1 MLFIITN
8 MKFNTKHIITYLLL
22 TIVALSFTT
31 NSWAKKPRP
40 KKGKAPV
47 INERVEIQK
56 LLDAQ
61 QKSWNEGKIEAYMQ
75 GYWNND
81 SLTFVGKRGV
91 TRGWKNT
98 LANYKKSYPDRTAM
112 GKLQLQIISIKLLG
126 KDLAF
131 VVGKWN
137 LERTVG
143 DVGGH
148 FTLLMRKI
156 KGKWVIV
163 ADHSS

>member
-1 MLFIITN
+1 MLFIIIK
-8 MKFNTKHIITYLLL
+8 MKFNTKHLTTYLLL
-22 TIVALSFTT
+22 TMAALLFTT

-47 INERVEIQK
+47 VNERVEIQK
-56 LLDAQ
+56 VLDNQ

-98 LANYKKSYPDRTAM
+98 LANYKKSYPDKTTM
-112 GKLQLQIISIKLLG
+112 GKLELQIISIKLIG

-131 VVGKWN
+131 VVGKWD

-156 KGKWVIV
+156 NTKWVIV